1 MVATLHD
8 EGVRHVVIGGVAV
21 AAHGF
26 VRATA
31 DVDLVPDPGPDNLR
45 ALGSALVRLDARLPL
60 AGGRPFAHAEHGPV
74 LRQGGNLTLDTA
86 EGGLDVVQRA
96 PGLPSFATLDAA
108 AVPTEILGTPIRIC
122 SLEHLRAMKRAADRP
137 IDRADLDALPEG

>member
-31 DVDLVPDPGPDNLR
+31 EVDLVPDPGPENLR
-45 ALGSALVRLDARLPL
+45 ALGNALVRLDARLPL
-60 AGGRPFAHAEHGPV
+60 AGGRPFAHDEHGPV

-86 EGGLDVVQRA
+86 DGGLDIVQRA
-96 PGLPSFATLDAA
+96 PGSPASRRSTLPPCPPRSSARRSGSA
-108 AVPTEILGTPIRIC
+108 PSSIYGR
-122 SLEHLRAMKRAADRP
+122 
-137 IDRADLDALPEG
+137 